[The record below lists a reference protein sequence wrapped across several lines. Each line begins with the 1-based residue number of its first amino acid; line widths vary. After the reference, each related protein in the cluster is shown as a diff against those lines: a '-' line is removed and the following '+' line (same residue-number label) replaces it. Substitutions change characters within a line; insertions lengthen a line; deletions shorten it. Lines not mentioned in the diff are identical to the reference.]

1 MVHRPTEDSARI
13 KIEHDGQIPPSLG
26 RPHVGH
32 VRAPVPIGAIRG
44 ELAIQMVRGN
54 RQSMT
59 TAGNQPPALA
69 RTNTQAGFAHQSSN
83 SVSTTSMPHGRQLG
97 LDSAMSIDPIHLVVD
112 GSDLLAQTPIRY
124 FSRRGRPLLPGRETA
139 ARYLQQP
146 AHRCYGIATGQR
158 LYGAKLH
165 FVGCE
170 KTASALFSTSRYMVT
185 CPTAAVSDEAPRS
198 RSLLAVARKGIVTSL
213 RILTLPFAQ
222 HAFSARRLGY
232 MTKRHTGKHLVYR
245 LAFEGFR
252 KASSGLG
259 HEHSRRWALS
269 TSSQCPLS
277 PGQTTRRQTTQGT
290 AAGLGLWRCHH
301 EVRRA

>member
-1 MVHRPTEDSARI
+1 MAGDSMSPKQGLVIVRAVLAATIRVQQHLFFRLPACKAISRTSMHQGLLHPMMHRPTEDSARI
-13 KIEHDGQIPPSLG
+13 KIEHGGQIPPSLG

-44 ELAIQMVRGN
+44 ELAIQMVRDN

-83 SVSTTSMPHGRQLG
+83 SVSTTSMPYGRQLG
-97 LDSAMSIDPIHLVVD
+97 LDSAMSIDPIHLMVD

-124 FSRRGRPLLPGRETA
+124 LSRRGRPLLPGRETA

-146 AHRCYGIATGQR
+146 AHQCYGIATGQR

-170 KTASALFSTSRYMVT
+170 KMASALFSTSRYMVT
-185 CPTAAVSDEAPRS
+185 CPNCSRKRRSSAFSLAACSCQERHRHLAAHTDASICATCFQRPASRLHDEA
-198 RSLLAVARKGIVTSL
+198 A
-213 RILTLPFAQ
+213 
-222 HAFSARRLGY
+222 Y
-232 MTKRHTGKHLVYR
+232 
-245 LAFEGFR
+245 R
-252 KASSGLG
+252 KAPRLPP
-259 HEHSRRWALS
+259 R
-269 TSSQCPLS
+269 
-277 PGQTTRRQTTQGT
+277 
-290 AAGLGLWRCHH
+290 
-301 EVRRA
+301 V